1 MAWTQIMGAGSVRYH
16 RDTVLDRADDFPG
29 QTLAYY
35 GSRGETPMTWGGA
48 GAERLGL
55 TSTVTHET
63 YGAVFAEGGAR
74 DPVLG
79 TRLVDTKRPGLEL
92 VVSAHKTVAVLGVV
106 GRADDMHRI
115 LDAETDATLAF
126 LDAWVTKQ
134 GGRRGK
140 RETRTATSGLI
151 YGRTR
156 HATSRAGDPNPHD
169 HVLVANVVEML
180 DDRGGWKGLDT
191 AGVRDMVHAATAV
204 GRLHAAW
211 EARQLGYGITPDHGP
226 SGKLDHFAI
235 TGIPEEVCR
244 QFSKRSD
251 QIDEDAGPDASYR
264 LRSRVARSG
273 RPDKDDDHS
282 PEQLMDRWHGELD
295 AIGHTPASVLDSIE
309 RSTPARPPA
318 ERLSERELAELVGW
332 VLSPS
337 GPLAGDKRFGRA
349 EVIRHL
355 APKLHGRHPD
365 ELTRTL
371 GIVLAHPEALPLL
384 GQPGAR
390 SRSWVLAST
399 RAAEQAIAD
408 CADRLAETT
417 SAVSVDPD
425 TAAHAIREKEW
436 AIGAR
441 LTADQRDLVTAIAT
455 SGRQLEL
462 VLGVAGAG
470 KTSTLDALR
479 HAYEQAG
486 HRVIGT
492 ATSGQAA
499 KTLGAAAH
507 LESRTTASLLWRLQH
522 GHDHLDPDTVLI
534 VDEAGM
540 VDDPTM
546 LALLTTAEIHGTKTI
561 VVGDHH
567 QLGAV
572 GPGGGLEGLIA
583 RHPQAVHTLTG
594 NIRQHDPAE
603 RDALEQLRSGDV
615 GRAVSFYAAQGRIR
629 PREDRL
635 DALVDTVL
643 AWADD
648 VDAGQDTIM
657 LAWRRND
664 VAALNNLARTNRRA
678 AGRLSPHSTGLRGGR
693 NYAVG
698 DRIVAL
704 APDPSRRWVASQQGT
719 VTAIDAPTRTVTVT
733 FDDTT
738 EPVEL
743 RGAQLDEH
751 HLDHAYATTVHR
763 AQGATVD
770 RAHVYADGGGR
781 ELTYVALSRARDSTT
796 IHCAADGIDQAVED
810 LQRDWTHDRRQRWT
824 LDTDLPA
831 GPGQRTRPSLLRSV
845 DVGLRLGQLR
855 AEREA
860 IFAAVPADPDPD
872 WAAVHV
878 QRRKLEQHLDEL
890 RTGAGRYSDTDTGEV
905 VRAFR
910 DVEARVQEAQRAAH
924 SPIGSR
930 RQQRKH
936 ARLAENLQPELEEA
950 RRIWDQ
956 AVAPIER
963 DLLEQLDAL
972 GTEAERLE
980 SARYHRDS
988 WTLTHK
994 PVLDRL
1000 TALDH
1005 EIARLEHH
1013 AQVPVV
1019 NQEALRRPAPGR
1031 EPPGLAR

>member
-16 RDTVLDRADDFPG
+16 RDTVLDRVDDFPG

-55 TSTVTHET
+55 TGTVTHET
-63 YGAVFAEGGAR
+63 YGAVFAQGGAR

-140 RETRTATSGLI
+140 REIRTATSGLI

-235 TGIPEEVCR
+235 TGIPDAVCR
-244 QFSKRSD
+244 LFSKRSE

-264 LRSRVARSG
+264 LRSRLARSS
-273 RPDKDDDHS
+273 RPDKDEDHS
-282 PEQLMDRWHGELD
+282 PEQLMDRWVGELH
-295 AIGHTPASVLDSIE
+295 AIGHTPASILDSIE
-309 RSTPARPPA
+309 RSAPARQSA
-318 ERLSERELAELVGW
+318 ERLSERELAQLVGW
-332 VLSPS
+332 VLSPT

-365 ELTRTL
+365 ELNRTV
-371 GIVLAHPEALPLL
+371 GAVLAHPEALPLL

-390 SRSWVLAST
+390 NRSWVLAST

-408 CADRLAETT
+408 CADRLAHSTA
-417 SAVSVDPD
+417 AVSVDPD
-425 TAAHAIREKEW
+425 TAADAIREKEW

-441 LTADQRDLVTAIAT
+441 LTADQHDLITGIAT

-470 KTSTLDALR
+470 KTTALDALR
-479 HAYEQAG
+479 HAYETTG

-499 KTLGAAAH
+499 KTLGTAAH

-572 GPGGGLEGLIA
+572 GPGGGLEGLIG
-583 RHPQAVHTLTG
+583 RHPQAVHTLAG
-594 NIRQHDPAE
+594 NIRQHDSAE
-603 RDALEQLRSGDV
+603 RGALEQLRNGDM

-648 VDAGQDTIM
+648 VDAGHDTIM

-678 AGRLSPHSTGLRGGR
+678 AGHLSPHSTGLGGGR
-693 NYAVG
+693 SYAVG
-698 DRIVAL
+698 DRVVAL
-704 APDPSRRWVASQQGT
+704 APDPDRRWVTSQQGT
-719 VTAIDAPTRTVTVT
+719 VTAIDGSTRTVTVT

-743 RGAQLDEH
+743 RGEQLDEH

-770 RAHVYADGGGR
+770 RTHVYADRGGR
-781 ELTYVALSRARDSTT
+781 ELTYVALSRAREATT
-796 IHCAADGIDQAVED
+796 IHCVADNLDQAVED
-810 LQRDWTHDRRQRWT
+810 LQRDWNHDRRQRWT

-831 GPGQRTRPSLLRSV
+831 APGQRTRPSLLRGV

-860 IFAAVPADPDPD
+860 ILAAMPADPDPS
-872 WAAVHV
+872 WAAVQV

-890 RTGAGRYSDTDTGEV
+890 RTGTGRYQNTEAGEV
-905 VRAFR
+905 AHALS
-910 DVEARVQEAQRAAH
+910 DVETQVQEAQRAAR
-924 SPIGSR
+924 SPINSR
-930 RQQRKH
+930 RQQRKY
-936 ARLAENLQPELEEA
+936 ARVAENLQPELDEA
-950 RRIWDQ
+950 RRLRDQ
-956 AVAPIER
+956 VIAPLER
-963 DLLEQLDAL
+963 GLLDQLDTL
-972 GTEAERLE
+972 EGEADRLE
-980 SARYHRDS
+980 TARYHRDS
-988 WTLTHK
+988 WALVHGT
-994 PVLDRL
+994 VVDRL
-1000 TALDH
+1000 AALNH

-1013 AQVPVV
+1013 ADVPVV
-1019 NQEALRRPAPGR
+1019 NPEALRRPPPGR

>member
-35 GSRGETPMTWGGA
+35 GSRGETPMSWGGA

-55 TSTVTHET
+55 TGTVTHET

-92 VVSAHKTVAVLGVV
+92 VVSAHKSVAVLGVV

-126 LDAWVTKQ
+126 LDAWVTRQ

-140 RETRTATSGLI
+140 REIRTATSGLI

-235 TGIPEEVCR
+235 TGIPDEVCR
-244 QFSKRSD
+244 LFSKRSD

-264 LRSRVARSG
+264 LRSRLARSN
-273 RPDKDDDHS
+273 RPDKDDDHT
-282 PEQLMDRWHGELD
+282 PEQLMDRWHGELVGL
-295 AIGHTPASVLDSIE
+295 GHTPASILDNIE
-309 RSTPARPPA
+309 RSAPARRAA
-318 ERLSERELAELVGW
+318 EQLSERDLAELVGW
-332 VLSPS
+332 VLS
-337 GPLAGDKRFGRA
+337 
-349 EVIRHL
+349 IRHL

-365 ELTRTL
+365 ELNRAL
-371 GIVLAHPEALPLL
+371 GVALAHPEALPLL

-390 SRSWVLAST
+390 NRSWVLAST

-408 CADRLAETT
+408 CADRLAESTGV
-417 SAVSVDPD
+417 VSVDPD
-425 TAAHAIREKEW
+425 TAADAVREKEW
-436 AIGAR
+436 DIGAR
-441 LTADQRDLVTAIAT
+441 LTVDQRDLVTAIAT

-470 KTSTLDALR
+470 KTTALDALR
-479 HAYEQAG
+479 AAYETAG
-486 HRVIGT
+486 HRVIGA

-499 KTLGAAAH
+499 KTLGVAAH

-522 GHDHLDPDTVLI
+522 GHDHLDRNTVLI

-546 LALLTTAEIHGTKTI
+546 LALLTTSEIHGTKTI

-572 GPGGGLEGLIA
+572 GPGGGLEGLII
-583 RHPQAVHTLTG
+583 RHPAAVHMLSG
-594 NIRQHDPAE
+594 NVRQHDPAE
-603 RDALEQLRSGDV
+603 RDALEQLRNGDV

-629 PREDRL
+629 PNEQRL

-643 AWADD
+643 AWAGD
-648 VDAGQDTIM
+648 VDAGHDTIM

-678 AGRLSPHSTGLRGGR
+678 AGHIGTHSTGLRGGR
-693 NYAVG
+693 NYAIG
-698 DRIVAL
+698 DRVVAL
-704 APDPSRRWVASQQGT
+704 APDPDRRWVTSQQGT

-743 RGAQLDEH
+743 RGEQLDDA

-781 ELTYVALSRARDSTT
+781 ELTYVALSRARDATT
-796 IHCAADGIDQAVED
+796 VHCVADDLDQAVED
-810 LQRDWTHDRRQRWT
+810 LQRDWSHDRCQRWT

-831 GPGQRTRPSLLRSV
+831 APGQRTRPSLLRGV

-860 IFAAVPADPDPD
+860 IFAAMPADPDPD
-872 WAAVHV
+872 WAAVQV
-878 QRRKLEQHLDEL
+878 QRRKLEQHIDEL
-890 RTGAGRYSDTDTGEV
+890 RTGTGRYQNTDIGDVAHT
-905 VRAFR
+905 FR
-910 DVEARVQEAQRAAH
+910 DLEARTREAQRAAH
-924 SPIGSR
+924 SPFNSR
-930 RQQRKH
+930 RGQRKH
-936 ARLAENLQPELEEA
+936 ARLAEALGAELDEA
-950 RRIWDQ
+950 TQLWNRD
-956 AVAPIER
+956 VAPIEH
-963 DLLEQLDAL
+963 DLLDQLETLADQAQ
-972 GTEAERLE
+972 RLDT
-980 SARYHRDS
+980 ARYHRDS
-988 WTLTHK
+988 WTLVHAS
-994 PVLDRL
+994 VLDRL
-1000 TALDH
+1000 AALDH

-1013 AQVPVV
+1013 ANVPVLDRD
-1019 NQEALRRPAPGR
+1019 ALRRPPPGR

>member
-55 TSTVTHET
+55 TGTVTHET

-74 DPVLG
+74 DPALG
-79 TRLVDTKRPGLEL
+79 TRLVATKRPGLEL

-134 GGRRGK
+134 GGRRGQ
-140 RETRTATSGLI
+140 REIRTATSGLI

-180 DDRGGWKGLDT
+180 DDRCGWKGLDT
-191 AGVRDMVHAATAV
+191 AGVRDLVHAATAV

-235 TGIPEEVCR
+235 TGIPADVCR
-244 QFSKRSD
+244 LFSKRSD

-264 LRSRVARSG
+264 LRSRLARSN

-295 AIGHTPASVLDSIE
+295 AIGHTPVSILDSIE
-309 RSTPARPPA
+309 RSAPARRPA

-332 VLSPS
+332 VLSPT

-365 ELTRTL
+365 ELNRAL
-371 GIVLAHPEALPLL
+371 AAVLAHPEALPLL

-390 SRSWVLAST
+390 NRSWVLAST

-408 CADRLAETT
+408 CADRLAEST

-425 TAAHAIREKEW
+425 TAADAVRDKEW
-436 AIGAR
+436 DIGAR
-441 LTADQRDLVTAIAT
+441 LTADQRDLATTIAT
-455 SGRQLEL
+455 SGRHLEL

-470 KTSTLDALR
+470 KTTALDALR
-479 HAYEQAG
+479 AAHETAG

-507 LESRTTASLLWRLQH
+507 LESRTTASLLRRLQH
-522 GHDHLDPDTVLI
+522 GHDHLDRNTVLI

-572 GPGGGLEGLIA
+572 GPGGGLEGLIT
-583 RHPQAVHTLTG
+583 RHPAAVHTLTG

-603 RDALEQLRSGDV
+603 RDALEQLRNGAA

-629 PREDRL
+629 AREQRL

-643 AWADD
+643 AWGDD
-648 VDAGQDTIM
+648 VDAGHDTIM
-657 LAWRRND
+657 LAWRRDD

-678 AGRLSPHSTGLRGGR
+678 AGHIGTQSTGLRRGR
-693 NYAVG
+693 SYAVG
-698 DRIVAL
+698 DRVVAL
-704 APDPSRRWVASQQGT
+704 APDPERRWVTSQQGT
-719 VTAIDAPTRTVTVT
+719 VTAIDAPARTITVS

-738 EPVEL
+738 EPVEM
-743 RGAQLDEH
+743 RGEQLDER

-770 RAHVYADGGGR
+770 RTHLYADGGGR
-781 ELTYVALSRARDSTT
+781 ELTYVALSRARDATT
-796 IHCAADGIDQAVED
+796 IHCVADSTDQAVED
-810 LQRDWTHDRRQRWT
+810 LERDWSHDRRQRWT
-824 LDTDLPA
+824 LDTDFPA
-831 GPGQRTRPSLLRSV
+831 APGQRTRPTLQPR
-845 DVGLRLGQLR
+845 VGVGVRLGRLR
-855 AEREA
+855 AERAA
-860 IFAAVPADPDPD
+860 ILAAMPADTG
-872 WAAVHV
+872 AEHGRLAMR
-878 QRRKLEQHLDEL
+878 RRKLTTEL
-890 RTGAGRYSDTDTGEV
+890 EALRAGAGPYADTDLGKTARHLTAARADLARSEADLRNTGV
-905 VRAFR
+905 L
-910 DVEARVQEAQRAAH
+910 
-924 SPIGSR
+924 GSR
-930 RQQRKH
+930 RARTNLAQR
-936 ARLAENLQPELEEA
+936 R
-950 RRIWDQ
+950 
-956 AVAPIER
+956 
-963 DLLEQLDAL
+963 
-972 GTEAERLE
+972 
-980 SARYHRDS
+980 
-988 WTLTHK
+988 
-994 PVLDRL
+994 
-1000 TALDH
+1000 TALDTAAERWRTLGAPVERRLTTAIE
-1005 EIARLEHH
+1005 EIDATVSALSARSLDQRFWELEHP
-1013 AQVPVV
+1013 QVLRRLDAV
-1019 NQEALRRPAPGR
+1019 NREILTLEHQAGLVPAAPRRPAPAV
-1031 EPPGLAR
+1031 PGLGR